1 MVHRKRIAL
10 AAVAAALV
18 LSACG
23 SSSTQSLDASTL
35 LKQTFSGSHPVH
47 SGNLT
52 FTVAVTPSGSSSL
65 SGPIVLSFGGPFQS
79 RGAGKLPESDFKVS
93 VSAMGRSGSL
103 GILSTGNAGYVSLD
117 GTSYQLPAATF
128 QKVESSFGQI
138 ASGSGTSGS
147 QSTLSKLGIN
157 PLNWAIDP
165 TVVGTATVGGTDTTH
180 IHAGVNV
187 NAFLADLNT
196 LLSKAGSLGVSGAS
210 KIPTSISP
218 ATRQK
223 IASEIKTP
231 SFDVWTGNGDKTVRK
246 LAINMTV
253 PVSGKVSTSLGGLS
267 SAAIGLTL
275 QYGQLNQPQTI
286 TAPATVHPYSEFEA
300 KTKQFLQEI
309 EGAVSTGGASVAGGG
324 TTTTGGA
331 SVAGG
336 GTTTTG
342 NSGSSASKAATAYS
356 KCIQAAGGD
365 VTKMQKC
372 SSLLTSGG

>member
-10 AAVAAALV
+10 GAIVAALAAVV

-23 SSSTQSLDASTL
+23 SSSTQAPDATTL

-47 SGNLT
+47 SGNLALT
-52 FTVAVTPSGSSSL
+52 ITVTPSGSSSL

-79 RGAGKLPESDFKVS
+79 RGAGKLPESDFKIS
-93 VSAMGRSGSL
+93 VSALGKSGSL
-103 GILSTGNAGYVSLD
+103 GILSTGSAGYVTLD

-128 QKVESSFGQI
+128 QRLESSFGQI
-138 ASGSGTSGS
+138 AAPTGSSS
-147 QSTLSKLGIN
+147 NQSTLSKLGIN
-157 PLNWAIDP
+157 PLEWTVDP
-165 TVVGTATVGGTDTTH
+165 TVVGTENIGGADTTH
-180 IHAGVNV
+180 VHAGINV

-223 IASEIKTP
+223 IAGEVRTP
-231 SFDVWTGNGDKTVRK
+231 SLDVWTGNSDKTLRK
-246 LAINMTV
+246 LAITMTV
-253 PVSGKVSTSLGGLS
+253 PVSGQVSTELGGLS
-267 SAAIGLTL
+267 SAAVGLTL
-275 QYGQLNQPQTI
+275 QYGQLNQPETI
-286 TAPATVHPYSEFEA
+286 TAPTNVRPYSEFQA

-324 TTTTGGA
+324 TATTSG
-331 SVAGG
+331 
-336 GTTTTG
+336 
-342 NSGSSASKAATAYS
+342 SGSSASKAATAYS

-365 VTKMQKC
+365 ATKMQKC
-372 SSLLTSGG
+372 ASLLTSGG

>member
-10 AAVAAALV
+10 GAVVAALAAVV

-23 SSSTQSLDASTL
+23 SSSTQAPDATTL

-52 FTVAVTPSGSSSL
+52 FTITVTPSGSNSL

-79 RGAGKLPESDFKVS
+79 RGTGKLPESDFKIS
-93 VSAMGRSGSL
+93 VSALGRSGSL
-103 GILSTGNAGYVSLD
+103 GILSTGSAGYVTLD

-128 QKVESSFGQI
+128 QRFESGFGQI
-138 ASGSGTSGS
+138 AAPTGSSTN

-157 PLNWAIDP
+157 PLEWTVDP
-165 TVVGTATVGGTDTTH
+165 TVVGTENIGGADTTH
-180 IHAGVNV
+180 VHAGINV

-223 IASEIKTP
+223 IASEVKTP
-231 SFDVWTGNGDKTVRK
+231 SFDVWTGNSDKTVRK
-246 LAINMTV
+246 LAINMTL
-253 PVSGKVSTSLGGLS
+253 PVSGKVSTELGGLN

-286 TAPATVHPYSEFEA
+286 TAPTNVRPYSEFQA
-300 KTKQFLQEI
+300 KTKQLLQEI
-309 EGAVSTGGASVAGGG
+309 EGAVSTGGASA
-324 TTTTGGA
+324 TGGA

-336 GTTTTG
+336 GTATTG
-342 NSGSSASKAATAYS
+342 SSGSSASKAATAYS
-356 KCIQAAGGD
+356 KCIQAAAGD
-365 VTKMQKC
+365 ATKMQKC
-372 SSLLTSGG
+372 ASLLTGGG